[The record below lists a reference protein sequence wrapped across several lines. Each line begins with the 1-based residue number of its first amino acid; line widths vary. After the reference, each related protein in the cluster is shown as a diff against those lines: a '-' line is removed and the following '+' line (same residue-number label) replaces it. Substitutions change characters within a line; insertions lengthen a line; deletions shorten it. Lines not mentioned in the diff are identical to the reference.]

1 MIKFL
6 EKTWGPISF
15 LSTTAWAIL
24 DFLRPLGNYIYIL
37 AAVLLVLTILSVLCS
52 KNNALLQKIKN
63 LTTFAPDFIKNELIE
78 LWQPDDLVFWKKGLF
93 QVLAFLTTLS
103 IAAAAYGEDNKQG
116 LLSTNFE
123 TVASLQ
129 SSLGVISNKL
139 DVISEKQ
146 DEMKEAIDLVK
157 KETSEDPRKELANRG
172 VSWNASSFWDALIQ
186 NDKEAIQ
193 LFIDGGF
200 KDLKEE
206 DGSFDFINFM
216 KQNKDLDLFQELFDK
231 GIFDKNILNSLH
243 YLGFFEEFAA
253 KENDITS
260 EVDKKNRDT
269 YIRLYKEN
277 AIANDLHSPVFT
289 NVKITPLLYAIW
301 DKNQSMVDFLIKNG
315 ANTDPVIFKADP
327 AFSFIDHIDFIKII
341 YISMKDEALKN
352 NIKINQ

>member
-15 LSTTAWAIL
+15 LSTTAWAVL

-63 LTTFAPDFIKNELIE
+63 LTAFAPDFIKNELVE
-78 LWQPDDLVFWKKGLF
+78 LWQPDGVVFWKKGLF
-93 QVLAFLTTLS
+93 QVLAFLTALS

-139 DVISEKQ
+139 DVISKKQ
-146 DEMKEAIDLVK
+146 DEMKVAIDLVK

-200 KDLKEE
+200 KNLKEE
-206 DGSFDFINFM
+206 DDSFNFIDFM
-216 KQNKDLDLFQELFDK
+216 KQNKDLGLFQELFDK

-243 YLGFFEEFAA
+243 HLGFFEEFAL
-253 KENDITS
+253 KESELTS
-260 EVDKKNRDT
+260 EVDKKNKEVSS
-269 YIRLYKEN
+269 RLYRAGELDSSYN
-277 AIANDLHSPVFT
+277 YPSFNLI
-289 NVKITPLLYAIW
+289 KINPLLYAVW
-301 DKNQSMVDFLIKNG
+301 DNNQIMVDLLIKNG
-315 ANTDPVIFKADP
+315 ASTAPIEVEPNSLRVYHKD
-327 AFSFIDHIDFIKII
+327 
-341 YISMKDEALKN
+341 YINFFQISVKDEAFKN
-352 NIKINQ
+352 NIKIN